1 MFIDTLP
8 FRISVNSEVSFSDF
22 LAKIS
27 KDSMALLRHQK
38 YSYQYII
45 EDLRKKETLANQL
58 YTMF

>member
-45 EDLRKKETLANQL
+45 EDLRKETLANQL